1 MGHNEYINQFL
12 KPLEEKGVIEN
23 IEPIPGTTF
32 IKFDVKE
39 TVCNFTIRGLIDFT
53 IDEDLL
59 HLRCQTLKDCL
70 SIHETIMAPE
80 RKYDKIYRTIMRVKE
95 LFKKE
100 MRNITIEQP
109 ALAQENDKQTKA

>member
-12 KPLEEKGVIEN
+12 KPLEEKEVIEN

-39 TVCNFTIRGLIDFT
+39 TVCNFTIRGLIDFY

-59 HLRCQTLKDCL
+59 HLRCHTLKGCL
-70 SIHETIMAPE
+70 SYHETIMAPE
-80 RKYDKIYRTIMRVKE
+80 RKYDKIHITIMKVRDFFEKE
-95 LFKKE
+95 INHDRKNN
-100 MRNITIEQP
+100 RSQH
-109 ALAQENDKQTKA
+109 D